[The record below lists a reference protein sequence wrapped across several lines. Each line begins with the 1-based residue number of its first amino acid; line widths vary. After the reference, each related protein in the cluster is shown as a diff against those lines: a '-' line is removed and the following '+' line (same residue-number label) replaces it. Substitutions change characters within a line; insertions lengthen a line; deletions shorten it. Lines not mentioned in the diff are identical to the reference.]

1 MDSGLAVVTG
11 RLSNDPKF
19 FGEGDKRRAVF
30 TVAFNRGRGE
40 KRRST
45 FVDCIAWGRMA
56 EFMQSFAKGTG
67 ISVQGD
73 LETDSWEKD
82 GQKRSRL
89 QVNVNH
95 ITATTVFGNP
105 GGGNAEQGGS
115 GGVTSGK
122 GSDEVTIGGEGDSA
136 EIPF

>member
-1 MDSGLAVVTG
+1 MDNGLAIVTG
-11 RLSNDPKF
+11 RLSRDPQF

-40 KRRST
+40 RRKST
-45 FVDCIAWGRMA
+45 FVDCIAWGKMA
-56 EFMQSFAKGTG
+56 EFMQSFQKGAG
-67 ISVQGD
+67 ISVQGE

-89 QVNVNH
+89 QVNINS
-95 ITATTVFGNP
+95 ITATTTFGDV
-105 GGGNAEQGGS
+105 GGGSNASEGGAAS
-115 GGVTSGK
+115 G
-122 GSDEVTIGGEGDSA
+122 DREVTIGGSEDSA

>member
-1 MDSGLAVVTG
+1 MDNGVAFITG
-11 RLSNDPKF
+11 RLSRDPQF

-40 KRRST
+40 RRKST

-56 EFMQSFAKGTG
+56 EFMQSFGKGAG
-67 ISVQGD
+67 ISIQGD

-89 QVNVNH
+89 QVNVNS
-95 ITATTVFGNP
+95 ITATTTFGDVGGN
-105 GGGNAEQGGS
+105 GGGGEASADG
-115 GGVTSGK
+115 
-122 GSDEVTIGGEGDSA
+122 EVTVGGDSDSA
-136 EIPF
+136 NIPF

>member
-1 MDSGLAVVTG
+1 MDNGLAIITG
-11 RLSNDPKF
+11 RLSRDPQF

-40 KRRST
+40 RRKST
-45 FVDCIAWGRMA
+45 FVDCIAWGKMA
-56 EFMQSFAKGTG
+56 EFMQSFKKGAG
-67 ISVQGD
+67 ISVHGE

-89 QVNVNH
+89 QVNINS
-95 ITATTVFGNP
+95 ITATTTFGDV
-105 GGGNAEQGGS
+105 GGGSSEA
-115 GGVTSGK
+115 
-122 GSDEVTIGGEGDSA
+122 SDGAPASSDREVTIGGSEDSA

>member
-11 RLSNDPKF
+11 RLSRDPQF
-19 FGEGDKRRAVF
+19 FGEGEKCRAVF

-56 EFMQSFAKGTG
+56 EFMRSFAKGAG

-73 LETDSWEKD
+73 LETDSWEKE

-89 QVNVNH
+89 QVNVNS

-105 GGGNAEQGGS
+105 GEQSGEQSGS
-115 GGVTSGK
+115 DGVATGK
-122 GSDEVTIGGEGDSA
+122 GGKEVTIGGEDSA